1 MSGSALA
8 SSQASR
14 ELVTYSW
21 TMVVSVRIF
30 PTKPIICLF
39 FLKNSATECSL
50 NSFARSSAVAP
61 TFASG
66 FASFAGAGEASASS
80 STIASSASFFAAFSF
95 AIQSQLELLN
105 PYFLAQAV
113 EHRFV
118 GGAFEQHED
127 GVLGALDFLCPADEG
142 NGFPVNGNECPG
154 FFLDFAAGLPRR
166 PDDPAFL
173 VPLRLRRLAD
183 QIRQLED
190 FHVIIVLEEQERV
203 LGAEAAG
210 NGFRQAQ
217 GLVGPEAVVL
227 RGYLRFP
234 CLPVNRSF
242 P

>member
-61 TFASG
+61 TFASGFASFAGAGGGSPPSSPPPPPSAAG

-183 QIRQLED
+183 QIRQLE
-190 FHVIIVLEEQERV
+190 
-203 LGAEAAG
+203 G
-210 NGFRQAQ
+210 
-217 GLVGPEAVVL
+217 
-227 RGYLRFP
+227 
-234 CLPVNRSF
+234 
-242 P
+242 